1 MKTQYVNYEKPL
13 VSIVMATYNG
23 ERYLKEQL
31 DSILNQ
37 SVQNFELIICDD
49 CSTDRTLDILNEYSE
64 RDKRISIFPNNINIG
79 VKRNFERGI
88 SLSNCDLIAFSDQ
101 DDIWRHDHIELLMNT
116 IGDKMM
122 ACGNSDMIYEDGTPM
137 GMTLSY
143 QDAFDYIPK
152 NDLYKAMTIILF
164 RNPFQGASMMIR
176 KELFIQAGPVPE
188 NVGFHDEW
196 LAAYASFYGG
206 INYIKESL
214 LKYRRLSSSV
224 TGIKNK
230 RRNKILAW
238 RNHHFY
244 EDRIYII
251 NAILERN
258 KKLSQEQIQY
268 LCLWKKMY
276 WRNNKVKG
284 KILNALYK
292 IKYYKYIY
300 SCDFIHW
307 I

>member
-122 ACGNSDMIYEDGTPM
+122 ACGNSDI
-137 GMTLSY
+137 
-143 QDAFDYIPK
+143 
-152 NDLYKAMTIILF
+152 
-164 RNPFQGASMMIR
+164 
-176 KELFIQAGPVPE
+176 
-188 NVGFHDEW
+188 
-196 LAAYASFYGG
+196 
-206 INYIKESL
+206 
-214 LKYRRLSSSV
+214 
-224 TGIKNK
+224 
-230 RRNKILAW
+230 
-238 RNHHFY
+238 
-244 EDRIYII
+244 
-251 NAILERN
+251 
-258 KKLSQEQIQY
+258 
-268 LCLWKKMY
+268 
-276 WRNNKVKG
+276 
-284 KILNALYK
+284 
-292 IKYYKYIY
+292 
-300 SCDFIHW
+300 
-307 I
+307 